1 MIGGFGQNFKLGFFG
16 QNHLFIGP
24 VSRFGASFD
33 FFFEIGDATG
43 VKKNGFY
50 LVNQHLST
58 STNSATF
65 GNPLGEI

>member
-1 MIGGFGQNFKLGFFG
+1 MCLHPGPQWSMIGGFGQNFKLGFFG

-43 VKKNGFY
+43 V
-50 LVNQHLST
+50 
-58 STNSATF
+58 
-65 GNPLGEI
+65 